1 MERGAPRDLMDIY
14 ELCTRELL
22 TAKECWQLWS
32 DKSLGLDIQEGRD
45 KVLFHVKRLELQ
57 RPL

>member
-1 MERGAPRDLMDIY
+1 MDIY